1 MPGSAGGDI
10 ESLSGADVV
19 GSSLSLQSAAA
30 FQDKMDEVVGF
41 HIKSILI
48 AGTALLDAAVVLRR
62 LTAVRWIKRSL
73 FPSITAL
80 PFSCIVDDSL
90 LRLSCWVSQDFE

>member
-1 MPGSAGGDI
+1 MGLCGRPDSAGGDI

-48 AGTALLDAAVVLRR
+48 AGTALLDAAVVELQGQE
-62 LTAVRWIKRSL
+62 TDGS
-73 FPSITAL
+73 P
-80 PFSCIVDDSL
+80 VDQKVPVSEHNSTSFL
-90 LRLSCWVSQDFE
+90 LYCG

>member
-1 MPGSAGGDI
+1 MPGSAGGDL

-48 AGTALLDAAVVLRR
+48 AGTALLDAAVVELQGQE
-62 LTAVRWIKRSL
+62 TDGS
-73 FPSITAL
+73 P
-80 PFSCIVDDSL
+80 VDQKVPVSEHNSTSFL
-90 LRLSCWVSQDFE
+90 LYCG

>member
-19 GSSLSLQSAAA
+19 GSSLSLQSATA

-48 AGTALLDAAVVLRR
+48 AGTALLDAAVVKLQGQE
-62 LTAVRWIKRSL
+62 TDGS
-73 FPSITAL
+73 P
-80 PFSCIVDDSL
+80 VDQKVPVSEHNSTSFL
-90 LRLSCWVSQDFE
+90 LYCG

>member
-19 GSSLSLQSAAA
+19 GSSLSLQSATA

-48 AGTALLDAAVVLRR
+48 AGTALLDAAVVELQGQE
-62 LTAVRWIKRSL
+62 TDGS
-73 FPSITAL
+73 P
-80 PFSCIVDDSL
+80 VDQKVPVSEHNSTSFL
-90 LRLSCWVSQDFE
+90 LYCG